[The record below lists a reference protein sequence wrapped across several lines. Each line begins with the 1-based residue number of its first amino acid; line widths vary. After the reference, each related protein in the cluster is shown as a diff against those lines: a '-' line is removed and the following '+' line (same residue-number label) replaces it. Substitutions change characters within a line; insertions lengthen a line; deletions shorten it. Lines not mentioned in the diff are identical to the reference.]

1 WHFRADQGWQPRNE
15 GLLDR
20 RLADVAPSA
29 SGPAQ
34 LYAVGRTGTARLVPD
49 VGRVWSSRARALAA
63 QALEGLPSAAETL
76 SWAEAARPV
85 QIGDGDAI
93 AVEQGLSWLL
103 PVVTVT
109 FRTTQNRYEDRL
121 LVPALNERILSAV
134 RVIPTNEVFRIEA
147 RWDLM
152 PALIAAFSATDTQVF
167 DIENRARTAQAR
179 VRQTVGPLYESWVTK
194 RIELAA
200 TEHPDTLALVKE
212 ILTLEQMEADLHVYT
227 DGRFPIGTVKDT
239 TPLTP

>member
-1 WHFRADQGWQPRNE
+1 M
-15 GLLDR
+15 
-20 RLADVAPSA
+20 
-29 SGPAQ
+29 
-34 LYAVGRTGTARLVPD
+34 
-49 VGRVWSSRARALAA
+49 
-63 QALEGLPSAAETL
+63 
-76 SWAEAARPV
+76 
-85 QIGDGDAI
+85 
-93 AVEQGLSWLL
+93 
-103 PVVTVT
+103 
-109 FRTTQNRYEDRL
+109 
-121 LVPALNERILSAV
+121 
-134 RVIPTNEVFRIEA
+134 IPTNEVFRIEA